1 MPWTQGTVTPAQQ
14 SGKEKTDHGSLRG
27 VLLQLG
33 ISFPGP
39 CPHKRALKEIPEPLH
54 RQFRGPLQRLEV
66 DMVEP
71 QPQCVPRS
79 PLKAIE

>member
-1 MPWTQGTVTPAQQ
+1 M
-14 SGKEKTDHGSLRG
+14 ELLGS

-33 ISFPGP
+33 MSFPGP
-39 CPHKRALKEIPEPLH
+39 CPNHKRTFEEIPEPLH
-54 RQFRGPLQRLEV
+54 RQFRGPLQRLQV

-71 QPQCVPRS
+71 QPQCVPRR